1 MESLPTRSTDQQ
13 YPKSGSERPL
23 GLTRRKY
30 LAGLRDL
37 GDREWSVPVGE
48 PPQRWFV
55 PLGTTDEAKAVRVA
69 EEIKGDLAAQGWIRI
84 ASRVPHE
91 FAFGIFWLESPLAVT
106 YVTLFTLPK
115 ARPTPAPAGTSPA
128 PAFRLRIAV
137 IEPDPVLR
145 ASLMHWL
152 GSIPGCTC
160 VAWESESAWFQQTR
174 RRPDLD
180 LLLVNR
186 LGAAFVAG
194 RFRPHR
200 RVPEL
205 PLVFGYG
212 IYPTSDDIF
221 ASVTGVEAGYYLRR
235 RQLTNLME
243 PLGAAFQEGCLQP
256 EGVGRTLRRYF
267 QNVFTL
273 DAEQDSLVGGL
284 TSRERQI
291 LACIQ
296 RGLRDKEI
304 ATTLGISP
312 LTVHTHLKHIFHKLG
327 AHTRTEAVVKFLE
340 K

>member
-1 MESLPTRSTDQQ
+1 METRPSDQQ

-30 LAGLRDL
+30 GLGLRDL
-37 GDREWSVPVGE
+37 GDREWFAPLGD
-48 PPQRWFV
+48 PLQRWFI
-55 PLGTTDEAKAVRVA
+55 PLGTADEIKAVRVA
-69 EEIKGDLAAQGWIRI
+69 EEIKGDLAAQGWIRV
-84 ASRVPHE
+84 AARVPRE
-91 FAFGIFWLESPLAVT
+91 FALAVFWLESPMAVT
-106 YVTLFTLPK
+106 YVTLFTLP
-115 ARPTPAPAGTSPA
+115 RPRPAAVLPAA
-128 PAFRLRIAV
+128 PQRPRLRIAL

-145 ASLMHWL
+145 ASLVHWL
-152 GSIPGCTC
+152 TLIPGCSC
-160 VAWESESAWFQQTR
+160 VAWESEAAWFQQPR
-174 RRPDLD
+174 RRPEAD

-186 LGAAFVAG
+186 LGASFVAG
-194 RFRPHR
+194 RFRPSRHT
-200 RVPEL
+200 PEL

-212 IYPTSDDIF
+212 TYPTSDDIF
-221 ASVTGVEAGYYLRR
+221 AAVSGVEAGYFLRR
-235 RQLTNLME
+235 RQLPSLME
-243 PLGAAFQEGCLQP
+243 PLAPAFQDGSLQP
-256 EGVGRTLRRYF
+256 DGIGRVLRRYF
-267 QNVFTL
+267 QNLFTL
-273 DAEQDSLVGGL
+273 DAGQDSAVGGL

>member
-1 MESLPTRSTDQQ
+1 MDSLETGPSDQQ

-30 LAGLRDL
+30 AAGLRDL
-37 GDREWSVPVGE
+37 GDREWFAPLGD
-48 PPQRWFV
+48 PLQRWFI
-55 PLGTTDEAKAVRVA
+55 PLGTSDEVKAVRVA
-69 EEIKGDLAAQGWIRI
+69 EEIKGDLAAHGWLRI
-84 ASRVPHE
+84 AARVSRE
-91 FAFGIFWLESPLAVT
+91 FALGIFWLESPMAVT
-106 YVTLFTLPK
+106 YVTLFTLPRS
-115 ARPTPAPAGTSPA
+115 ALPLTSAPDANRI
-128 PAFRLRIAV
+128 RLAI

-145 ASLMHWL
+145 AALVHWL

-160 VAWESESAWFQQTR
+160 LGWESEHPWFNQPR
-174 RRPDLD
+174 RRAEVD

-186 LGAAFVAG
+186 LAAPFVAG
-194 RFRPHR
+194 RFRPGR
-200 RVPEL
+200 GAARDTSP
-205 PLVFGYG
+205 VFGYG

-221 ASVTGVEAGYYLRR
+221 AAVSGVEAGYFLRR
-235 RQLTNLME
+235 RALASVME
-243 PLGAAFQEGCLQP
+243 PLSAAFSGGQLQP
-256 EGVGRTLRRYF
+256 ESVNRTLRRYF
-267 QNVFTL
+267 QNLFTH
-273 DAEQDSLVGGL
+273 DATSSATIDGL
-284 TSRERQI
+284 TNRERQI